1 MQVADAALSHSAKAG
16 EQGKTD
22 SDYGDTGLLYL
33 VHPDGNIILQFSADT
48 DTSSIVDT
56 IAEQAKDYKAT
67 HPGWHGPKAVKER
80 RA

>member
-1 MQVADAALSHSAKAG
+1 MSHSAKAG